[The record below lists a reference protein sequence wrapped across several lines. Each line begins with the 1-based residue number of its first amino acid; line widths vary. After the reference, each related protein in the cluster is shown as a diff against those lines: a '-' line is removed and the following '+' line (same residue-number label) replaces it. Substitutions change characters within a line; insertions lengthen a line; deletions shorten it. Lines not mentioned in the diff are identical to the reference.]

1 MASTPS
7 FFRFEHRHS
16 ERILAGLF
24 PSIPLH
30 PGALGAPLRECSPFL
45 HVTRPPTPQSVP
57 LHQVTQ
63 SRTSPAPVEVEESK
77 PTLAWKRIL
86 RRYECKRGVNSD
98 RVSLKLQGDL
108 KSLGENLSDE
118 EIARRRRLV
127 RFIRKE
133 EGNTLRLFFY
143 PIRQEDYEEGFFVIS
158 CIYHEDYPGTWCTSV
173 DMMKLLQYI
182 SQDKT
187 NDKEKGRIRRNLE
200 FLRPTTV
207 DRKVEPK
214 LFQTLMDFPMP
225 KPRTIEKSIKVFKW
239 NSLVAGLNKVMEKYV
254 RRFCVACNASA

>member
-7 FFRFEHRHS
+7 FFWFEHRRS

-63 SRTSPAPVEVEESK
+63 SRTSPAPIEGEESK

-86 RRYECKRGVNSD
+86 RRYECKRGVDSD
-98 RVSLKLQGDL
+98 RVSFKLEGDL
-108 KSLGENLSDE
+108 KSLGKNLSDE

-158 CIYHEDYPGTWCTSV
+158 CIYYDDDTWCTSV
-173 DMMKLLQYI
+173 DMTKLFEYI

-187 NDKEKGRIRRNLE
+187 SDKEKGRIRRNLE

-207 DRKVEPK
+207 SRTSESSQ

-225 KPRTIEKSIKVFKW
+225 KPRTIEKPIKVFKW